1 MKQHAFFKM
10 INWDLLMKKLIT
22 PPVILSM
29 DEEDRDVPKVEDQD
43 EDEEAKFLNFAEN
56 MDDSKKDGSAAKEEF
71 ED

>member
-43 EDEEAKFLNFAEN
+43 EDEEAKFLNFAES